1 MRRAI
6 LCVDDEAVIL
16 LALKFLL
23 KGAFGNEFR
32 IESAY
37 GAEEA
42 LRILEEEEREGVDV
56 RLLITDWLMPGR
68 RGDELIRS
76 ARALKPDLRSI
87 LITGQAEEDVLAHLV
102 RENLVHAIF
111 RKPWNESRLLDAV
124 RECLAGAT

>member
-68 RGDELIRS
+68 KGDELIRS
-76 ARALKPDLRSI
+76 ARAVKPGLRSI
-87 LITGQAEEDVLAHLV
+87 LITGQAEEDVLASLV

-124 RECLAGAT
+124 RECLDGAT